1 MFWVSYPRN
10 HCQIQHREVL
20 LCVLALT
27 SRSLRASLVSQ
38 RVKRLPVVRETWV
51 QSLGRECGR
60 RGFNPWVGK
69 IPCRRKWQPTPALL
83 PGISHGWRSLVGYSS
98 WGRKESD
105 TTERLH
111 FHFHFLVGLWFILVN
126 FCGRNDFCLS
136 RFSIMLPISFFNT
149 IIIIIYYVE
158 IISFYF

>member
-1 MFWVSYPRN
+1 MIKSNSCIFILLFVFWVSYPRN

-69 IPCRRKWQPTPALL
+69 IPCRRKWQPTPVPL
-83 PGISHGWRSLVGYSS
+83 PGKFHGWRSLLGSQSQTRRSDFTFTLSS
-98 WGRKESD
+98 K
-105 TTERLH
+105 RLSPGA
-111 FHFHFLVGLWFILVN
+111 VCTSAILCHN
-126 FCGRNDFCLS
+126 TYHRAWQDFN
-136 RFSIMLPISFFNT
+136 MFNLC
-149 IIIIIYYVE
+149 
-158 IISFYF
+158 FP